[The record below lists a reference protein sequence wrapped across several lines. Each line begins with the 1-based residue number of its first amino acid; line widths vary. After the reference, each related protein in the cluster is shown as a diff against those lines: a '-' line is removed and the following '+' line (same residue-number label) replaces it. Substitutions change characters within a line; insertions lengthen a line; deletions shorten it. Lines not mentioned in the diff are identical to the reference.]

1 MSLEEV
7 KKKVGAPEFEPTTE
21 ERDTVRM
28 MVAMGITQA
37 DIARTIREKGIDVK
51 TLNKHFSTQIETAKA
66 LANAKVGGAMFE
78 KAIGGDVQA
87 QKYWLG
93 CKAGWKETSVSET
106 TGDLTSRVEINFV
119 PSDQK

>member
-1 MSLEEV
+1 M
-7 KKKVGAPEFEPTTE
+7 
-21 ERDTVRM
+21 
-28 MVAMGITQA
+28 
-37 DIARTIREKGIDVK
+37 
-51 TLNKHFSTQIETAKA
+51 
-66 LANAKVGGAMFE
+66 ANAKVGGAMFE

-119 PSDQK
+119 PSNQK